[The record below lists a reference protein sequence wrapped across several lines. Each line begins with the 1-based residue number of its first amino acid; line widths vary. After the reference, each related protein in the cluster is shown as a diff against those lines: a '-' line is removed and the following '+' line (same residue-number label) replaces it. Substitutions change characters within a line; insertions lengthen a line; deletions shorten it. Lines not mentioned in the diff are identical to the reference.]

1 MTSTELI
8 GPPQAPEHLAYDEG
22 PDEVVP
28 LIGVVAV
35 AGPPVILVA
44 GPLVLFA
51 LLIAGPALLLLT
63 FVVVLAVCGV
73 LVALAGAIVASPYLL
88 VRHLAGHGLPSAPR
102 RLPAAQLVP
111 LGSRRGPA

>member
-8 GPPQAPEHLAYDEG
+8 GPPQAPEHPAYDEG

-28 LIGVVAV
+28 LTGVVAV

-44 GPLVLFA
+44 GPLVLV
-51 LLIAGPALLLLT
+51 T
-63 FVVVLAVCGV
+63 
-73 LVALAGAIVASPYLL
+73 LAGAIVASPYLL
-88 VRHLAGHGLPSAPR
+88 IRHLAGHGLPSAPR